1 MELLLITALALF
13 VIVATLRLVIRDG
26 RGATPPERSQAD
38 WTAGSA
44 PSRPYSE
51 VARLA

>member
-13 VIVATLRLVIRDG
+13 VIVATIRLIVRDG
-26 RGATPPERSQAD
+26 RGATPPERSHAD
-38 WTAGSA
+38 WTAGSV

-51 VARLA
+51 VIRLV

>member
-26 RGATPPERSQAD
+26 RGATPPERSHAD
-38 WTAGSA
+38 WTAGSV
-44 PSRPYSE
+44 PSRPYSDL
-51 VARLA
+51 VRLV